1 MARPDNNSSI
11 KPFFDNAAEGVNQLP
26 SFLTAEQD
34 RKNNI
39 LLNAMEDAV
48 EQVTAAPAKSGV
60 TTGVLNLVDIP
71 EEERTALRE
80 RDEANQ
86 QTLKNYADRID
97 EINKLIPQR
106 RQPELE
112 KLYNEIRRDTN
123 FNPLT
128 LGDRF
133 KQFRGFFFN
142 DTAEIHRRVADGE
155 VRVSDLRGDDLT
167 NYLFGIIDTIDISTL
182 GLITPITAPIRLA
195 INAARAGKNKLAQ
208 KFLVDAGTEATEEVS
223 AIVVPEYYQ
232 KLAGKG
238 GPETR
243 AKIDK
248 ALSEHPNKAPKS
260 IQKFSKDYGMP
271 NYKYF
276 LAEIYKRIQ
285 DGRLPRD
292 YMLEQARPG
301 EVAGTGVQG
310 VGTKA
315 AAKVNLKE
323 NELKVI
329 EAFYAANKSKFKD
342 QGVEFFKDELLKN
355 TSVSSISDKFLYDK
369 FSGYE
374 DIKTPGFKKGVYGKK
389 TNQSDY
395 DALGQKLED
404 YGIYKSERA
413 RSRNNHYIL
422 LHSYRHKPDEIDA
435 ILADAGAMTKDE
447 FKKANPNLTSREEIS
462 EAYSDYAYNV
472 GQKMVDDE
480 LRMYISL
487 EEPDNLAKFE
497 SKLQIR
503 DDFNKWV
510 GQQIDEY
517 FFNPNPTE
525 AQASFIQKFKD
536 ELSRATG
543 KNYDSDKAFKKALM
557 SMYKADL
564 SHAFPIRSY
573 TRELPGAG
581 GFADLI
587 KVNFSALNTGQ
598 QASVDA
604 FIKRAVKKLKDM
616 EKDPKGNFANT
627 KENRQILNETIE
639 EFATIN
645 KEFEERL
652 VTSYHKIDDPEV
664 AQILK
669 LYFPD
674 RVDDNAI
681 VQIIEGFE
689 EGERVKTKI
698 SKPGFVF
705 GSPIT
710 VEPSLDDLK
719 NYWLAH
725 IRDGELGVKD
735 PKFEG
740 KTGPKRRG
748 KLAGIIGKVDAGTP
762 SFSFFNQGGDV
773 ETEQEKQSIVSK
785 ATSAIGNLLVPK
797 AEALPLPKNFL
808 LGNSPQITKKV
819 EKKLELPAPEAPV
832 LEKRY
837 DIYDDTG
844 KKVFQSKSLD
854 DAQQKALRLGDLEG
868 KTFTVKEVDVPV
880 KVKKKPTTKPG
891 TALVPTVTPETIIG
905 SGNNKLFYS
914 ELDGIINQ
922 PTLNIRGTNITS
934 ENVSL
939 SAKDWHDWFR
949 SKGIK
954 ESELYDSY
962 VRSYLNRKGGFNRET
977 GQFTNDQKISY
988 AEIKELVDTSPTNYL
1003 QTVSYGDATGT
1014 LKYGDSG
1021 RHSNYIDGTR
1031 TERVLWLDSKDIRGD
1046 IGSLPE
1052 NIRNYEGHGNMRR
1065 VDTSPDFRAQNNT
1078 LVGEPYV
1085 VGWSLSSNRIAKLNN
1100 RNITVTIADEI
1111 QSDFLQKASSLK
1123 AEIKADIRSIV
1134 NNNPNVIGNNS
1145 ELNRLYSRLENMFRP
1160 MPATFAELKKSIDE
1174 LIEADAIFQ
1183 RIGKMEMDD
1192 ITKASFKELGEAATK
1207 RDLALER
1214 INSTIDN
1221 VDATDLFPNIPF
1233 KDQKDW
1239 VDAIIKNDIYHA
1251 AKARFSFDEAG
1262 NLVVNQSA
1270 PSHYAVVPSKAV
1282 KAYQGGRGVEVPPDA
1297 ERRSGKMVAYDM
1309 QYGGPNLNDH
1319 TGQHFTSNVE
1329 ETLNKIANMKNSKVE
1344 VGKVDMGSAGSG
1356 VDTFMIELTPDMLT
1370 PYKAYKKDGGLVK
1383 KSILYTPIV
1392 SLNDLLSPIGANAW

>member
-1 MARPDNNSSI
+1 MARPDTNSSI

-26 SFLTAEQD
+26 SFLTAKQNE
-34 RKNNI
+34 KNNV
-39 LLNAMEDAV
+39 LTNLMEDAV
-48 EQVTAAPAKSGV
+48 EEVTAAPAKSGV
-60 TTGVLNLVDIP
+60 TTGLLNLVDIP

-80 RDEANQ
+80 RDDLN
-86 QTLKNYADRID
+86 KNILSQKYYADRID

-112 KLYNEIRRDTN
+112 KLYNEIRRDTD

-142 DTAEIHRRVADGE
+142 DTADIHRKVANGE

-167 NYLFGIIDTIDISTL
+167 NYLFGIIDTVDISTL
-182 GLITPITAPIRLA
+182 GLITPITVPIRMA

-208 KFLVDAGTEATEEVS
+208 KFLVDAGDDVTKTISTGVERKYGTQDPVTQEKIKKTNKAKQT
-223 AIVVPEYYQ
+223 
-232 KLAGKG
+232 
-238 GPETR
+238 

-248 ALSEHPNKAPKS
+248 YDSALGLYYGGANNSIAPTT
-260 IQKFSKDYGMP
+260 M
-271 NYKYF
+271 
-276 LAEIYKRIQ
+276 
-285 DGRLPRD
+285 
-292 YMLEQARPG
+292 
-301 EVAGTGVQG
+301 AGD
-310 VGTKA
+310 VGTKVEVIEEYA
-315 AAKVNLKE
+315 RNNPNSFIAKFKAPVQVERGEQVTEEVLEILRNAVQTKGGKLNKLEAVNILKE
-323 NELKVI
+323 NNTPIARTTLTRILNDNPESELAQLVGAREVSGERAI
-329 EAFYAANKSKFKD
+329 GQFYSYFPGFTRESTVEARAQHTIIRDMYRAGGFGNEE
-342 QGVEFFKDELLKN
+342 EFLKLMDEYGFVPNRIKRLDADGKAVLNEKGEPIYDIN
-355 TSVSSISDKFLYDK
+355 PEYDK
-369 FSGYE
+369 TAMREKRNKLFAF
-374 DIKTPGFKKGVYGKK
+374 IK
-389 TNQSDY
+389 
-395 DALGQKLED
+395 
-404 YGIYKSERA
+404 
-413 RSRNNHYIL
+413 
-422 LHSYRHKPDEIDA
+422 
-435 ILADAGAMTKDE
+435 
-447 FKKANPNLTSREEIS
+447 
-462 EAYSDYAYNV
+462 
-472 GQKMVDDE
+472 
-480 LRMYISL
+480 
-487 EEPDNLAKFE
+487 
-497 SKLQIR
+497 
-503 DDFNKWV
+503 
-510 GQQIDEY
+510 DEY
-517 FFNPNPTE
+517 FKEPGSYEEYLSKVAHAKNLTDYAIKKFVDTVKNNEGFRNQFVSQYKSKYPNRTASINDDVEGMAFDYATTHFN
-525 AQASFIQKFKD
+525 AQMSHIMPIGATKATTPVKGEQFKLAKNLEGQMFQAPFLNVNFAAHNIGTQKQYENIIRKIVS
-536 ELSRATG
+536 EIKNG
-543 KNYDSDKAFKKALM
+543 KNVEKNLNKLVDVNKSMTERGLETYLRFSDKQMPDNVFKILKAKVGNKAQVEPEQAGVKSLYIGEKSFSLEDNIAFFDM
-557 SMYKADL
+557 RMDGY
-564 SHAFPIRSY
+564 
-573 TRELPGAG
+573 
-581 GFADLI
+581 
-587 KVNFSALNTGQ
+587 VNNPSSFKISNARPKSGD
-598 QASVDA
+598 ASSDEM
-604 FIKRAVKKLKDM
+604 FIKGDA
-616 EKDPKGNFANT
+616 PYIG
-627 KENRQILNETIE
+627 
-639 EFATIN
+639 
-645 KEFEERL
+645 
-652 VTSYHKIDDPEV
+652 
-664 AQILK
+664 
-669 LYFPD
+669 
-674 RVDDNAI
+674 
-681 VQIIEGFE
+681 
-689 EGERVKTKI
+689 
-698 SKPGFVF
+698 
-705 GSPIT
+705 
-710 VEPSLDDLK
+710 
-719 NYWLAH
+719 
-725 IRDGELGVKD
+725 
-735 PKFEG
+735 EG
-740 KTGPKRRG
+740 KPTNF
-748 KLAGIIGKVDAGTP
+748 VE
-762 SFSFFNQGGDV
+762 GGDV

-785 ATSAIGNLLVPK
+785 AASAIGNLLVPK

-808 LGNSPQITKKV
+808 LGNTPQVTKKV
-819 EKKLELPAPEAPV
+819 ETKLELPAPEAPV

-914 ELDGIINQ
+914 ELDDVINQ
-922 PTLNIRGTNITS
+922 STLNIRGKNLSS
-934 ENVSL
+934 EVVSM

-962 VRSYLNRKGGFNRET
+962 IRSYLNKKGGFNRET

-1031 TERVLWLDSKDIRGD
+1031 TERVLWIDSKDIRGD
-1046 IGSLPE
+1046 VGSLPE
-1052 NIRNYEGHGNMRR
+1052 EIRQYEGHGNMRR
-1065 VDTSPDFRAQNNT
+1065 VDTSPDFGAQNNT

-1085 VGWSLSSNRIAKLNN
+1085 VGWSLSSHRNATLNN
-1100 RNITVTIADEI
+1100 RSIKVNIADEI
-1111 QSDFLQKASSLK
+1111 QSDFLQKAASLK
-1123 AEIKADIRSIV
+1123 SDIKAQIRRYI
-1134 NNNPNVIGNNS
+1134 NDMTDTPGQRIGLD
-1145 ELNRLYSRLENMFRP
+1145 ELYKRLENVFRP

-1207 RDLALER
+1207 RDLALQR

-1221 VDATDLFPNIPF
+1221 IDSTDLFPNIPL

-1251 AKARFSFDEAG
+1251 AKARFSFDESG

-1297 ERRSGKMVAYDM
+1297 DRRSGKMVAYDM

-1344 VGKVDMGSAGSG
+1344 VGKVDMGHAGSG